1 MTKAKQSRAFRVLA
15 LALAGALLALCAGC
29 GAQAGAGSTSAAD
42 TASASVTEA
51 GSPGTSEASDTDV
64 EAQAQVYLYGE
75 YHSNT
80 GIVEREL
87 ELWREYYAQGMRHL
101 FVELPYYDAE
111 FLNLWMQAEDDTLL
125 DIFFQEIE
133 GTQGSTELMKEFYRT
148 IKREMPETV
157 FHGND
162 VGHQYW
168 SSGQRYLDMLRQQ
181 GQEDSAEYR
190 RAEEVMRQG
199 AMFYTGQ
206 SEDLSEEYRREH
218 FKEDEEQLWEYRENC
233 MAQNFIWEFDQ
244 LAGESVMGIYGGAH
258 VPLDGIAY
266 YTESLPCMGNQL
278 GQHYGAGMIYAE
290 VLSAYFAM
298 PEMEPLSVETLTV
311 AGKEYTAS
319 YFGEEDISEWS
330 DAYQSRQFWR
340 LEDAYADFK
349 DNALTGQ
356 VLPVTNYPMR
366 VRAGEVFAIL
376 YTGNSGMATW
386 QYFRA
391 DGNTWNNLPTTEQ
404 FQVEN

>member
-29 GAQAGAGSTSAAD
+29 GTQAGAGSTSAAD
-42 TASASVTEA
+42 TDSAGTVEA
-51 GSPGTSEASDTDV
+51 GSSSTSDTN
-64 EAQAQVYLYGE
+64 AQAQTAGQVYLYGE
-75 YHSNT
+75 MHSNA
-80 GIVEREL
+80 GMAEREL
-87 ELWREYYAQGMRHL
+87 ELWGEYYAQGMRHL

-125 DIFFQEIE
+125 DRFFQETE

-168 SSGQRYLDMLRQQ
+168 SSGQRYLDMLREQ
-181 GQEDSAEYR
+181 GREDSAEYR
-190 RAEEVMRQG
+190 HTEEVMRQG

-206 SEDLSEEYRREH
+206 SEDLSEGYLWEH
-218 FKEDEEQLWEYRENC
+218 KRSEDEKMGEYRENC
-233 MAQNFIWEFDQ
+233 MTENFIWEFDQ
-244 LAGESVMGIYGGAH
+244 LAGESVMGIYGDAH
-258 VPLDGIAY
+258 VPLDGISFY
-266 YTESLPCMGNQL
+266 SETQPCMGNQL
-278 GQHYGAGMIYAE
+278 GQHYGAEVVHAE
-290 VLSAYFAM
+290 SLNPYFAM
-298 PEMEPLSVETLTV
+298 PEMEPLSTEPLTV

-319 YFGEEDISEWS
+319 YFGEEDMSQWS

-366 VRAGEVFAIL
+366 VRTGEVFAIL
-376 YTGNSGMATW
+376 YTSKKGTPLW
-386 QYFRA
+386 QYYRA
-391 DGNTWNNLPTTEQ
+391 DGNTWDNLPTTEQ